1 MERSGG
7 VELGKIWD
15 KLSWEERLEV
25 VRTLVGYEKAFVS
38 ATFPMYGSLYCA
50 KDVPSPS
57 PSQYGDSVRST
68 ENGEAFVVGPP
79 TKRAFFDQGR
89 DSVEVNRGPCK
100 LEVPCFCCYALIK
113 LIR

>member
-7 VELGKIWD
+7 VELSKIWQD
-15 KLSWEERLEV
+15 IPWEERLEL

-38 ATFPMYGSLYCA
+38 ANFPMYGSLYYA
-50 KDVPSPS
+50 KDLPSPS
-57 PSQYGDSVRST
+57 PSQFIDPFSSID
-68 ENGEAFVVGPP
+68 NGKAFVVGP
-79 TKRAFFDQGR
+79 TTNRAFFDQGR

-100 LEVPCFCCYALIK
+100 FSYLRCHARPK

>member
-7 VELGKIWD
+7 VELSKIWD

-38 ATFPMYGSLYCA
+38 ATFPMYCSLYYA

-68 ENGEAFVVGPP
+68 ENGEAFAVGP
-79 TKRAFFDQGR
+79 TTNRAFFDHGR
-89 DSVEVNRGPCK
+89 DSAEANRGPCK
-100 LEVPCFCCYALIK
+100 FPYLCCYALIK
-113 LIR
+113 LSR